1 MSGIQIVTPEGD
13 AFVFTSAHFRL
24 PPDCHTCPPTGTL
37 GRCGSA
43 GGSDGWSDAVVRSQ
57 RVARMLQIAD
67 QAIIVAG
74 SPVQPGAFTGLA
86 ERHPQV
92 EKTVLLEVE
101 ARRLLT
107 TDFSRQQLS
116 DFIRGVCAWGGYPGT
131 AARVLGQNAWS
142 DIQRQFGSAIAALSL
157 DPPDVQS
164 ALRAVRRVRHLGL
177 SFASKHLRL
186 LRPDVC
192 PVLDSTLSEKL
203 GYPLDSRGYQRF
215 SDDCQKVA
223 ALLQRLGVR
232 NPLDRDG
239 GKWFAADVEMALFVY
254 VKERSR
260 G

>member
-1 MSGIQIVTPEGD
+1 
-13 AFVFTSAHFRL
+13 
-24 PPDCHTCPPTGTL
+24 
-37 GRCGSA
+37 
-43 GGSDGWSDAVVRSQ
+43 
-57 RVARMLQIAD
+57 MLQIAD

-92 EKTVLLEVE
+92 EKTVSLEVE

-131 AARVLGQNAWS
+131 AERGLGQNAWP
-142 DIQRQFGSAIAALSL
+142 DLQRQFGSAIAALSL

-232 NPLDRDG
+232 NPLGRDG

-254 VKERSR
+254 VKEISR

>member
-1 MSGIQIVTPEGD
+1 
-13 AFVFTSAHFRL
+13 
-24 PPDCHTCPPTGTL
+24 
-37 GRCGSA
+37 
-43 GGSDGWSDAVVRSQ
+43 
-57 RVARMLQIAD
+57 MLHITD
-67 QAIIVAG
+67 QAIIVAER
-74 SPVQPGAFTGLA
+74 PLQPEIFTGLA

-92 EKTVLLEVE
+92 EKTLSLEVE

-131 AARVLGQNAWS
+131 AARVFEGNAWQ

-157 DPPDVQS
+157 DPPDLQS
-164 ALRAVRRVRHLGL
+164 ALRAVQRLRHLGL

-203 GYPLDSRGYQRF
+203 GYALDSRGYQRF
-215 SDDCQKVA
+215 SDDCQKVT
-223 ALLQRLGVR
+223 ALLQRLGVP
-232 NPLDRDG
+232 NPIGRDG

-254 VKERSR
+254 VKESSR
-260 G
+260 